1 MQLRVSTLEPQAP
14 PPPETAAPQGQ
25 AWFKDARTRLGLLAD
40 ELGTKAPQGGAAP
53 EAASCLID
61 LISTVPDRKEAAES
75 FEGPE
80 AMIAYAAARGLE
92 ATRAFQAP
100 SALTSA
106 DFPVLVLVQGGD
118 ARLLLGREG
127 DSFEGIG
134 TLGSYRITLAQLK
147 AEAGGLLLHLRP
159 AGESH
164 TAQADV
170 DEDPVQTAIRF
181 VRERQGWMLVRLM
194 VAAGISNLLLLA
206 LPIYS
211 GLVFDR
217 VIPHAALDTLWAI
230 SLGVFLALGADLAL
244 RFVRLKIQDAISCR
258 ASAALQAGIMR
269 RLLSTQIVRAPRAAG
284 ALSIRLREIEQLA
297 QITPAL
303 IVSVAVDA
311 PFLALVFL
319 LIWFNGGPVVAA
331 PVLGILAL
339 VGLHHLTHRASLEPQ
354 TRAAR
359 LAQKQTN
366 RVIET
371 VDGLETIKASR
382 MERATLGRFEGTYAE
397 YAFASH
403 LGRFWHGFAGYAS
416 TVVGQAMIVLV
427 TLIGVYQVTTGT
439 MTIGALTTCTLLV
452 SRIIAPVGQLV
463 SLLHRARQIR
473 DTLKALSLTG
483 RDTLES
489 PGDPTGA
496 RAAPVSGEIR
506 LDSVSFTYPGQSSPQ
521 VEGISLTIRPG
532 EKVAIIGRSGSG
544 KSTLLRLMMRL
555 YEPTAGA
562 VLIDGMDARQY
573 EPHALRGALG
583 YLGQNPGLMD
593 DTLLA
598 NLTFGVRAP
607 DIAEVDR
614 IATLAGV
621 KDIVA
626 RHPLGFGLPVGP
638 RGEALSGGERQA
650 VALGRTLLSS
660 AKVFILDEPTAAM
673 DTVLEARLARD
684 LKTELADRT
693 VVLATHRAP
702 MLDLVDRLIWIER
715 GRLIADGPKDEVL
728 RRLKGAA

>member
-1 MQLRVSTLEPQAP
+1 MQPRVSALEPQATP
-14 PPPETAAPQGQ
+14 AATVEPPQGQ
-25 AWFKDARTRLGLLAD
+25 AWFAQARARLNRFAQEQQPPFSQADAPEPAASLMDLLSS
-40 ELGTKAPQGGAAP
+40 APPSGEAP
-53 EAASCLID
+53 EA
-61 LISTVPDRKEAAES
+61 

-80 AMIAYAAARGLE
+80 AMMAYAAARGLV
-92 ATRAFQAP
+92 ASQAFLAP
-100 SALTSA
+100 AALSSA
-106 DFPVLVLVQGGD
+106 DFPVLVPLENGG

-127 DSFEGIG
+127 ERFEAIG
-134 TLGSYRITLAQLK
+134 TTASYAVTLAQLK
-147 AEAGGLLLHLRP
+147 QEAGGFVLLLRP
-159 AGESH
+159 ASGE
-164 TAQADV
+164 AAPPV
-170 DEDPVQTAIRF
+170 VEDEDPVQSAIRF
-181 VRERQGWMLVRLM
+181 VRERQSWMLARLM

-244 RFVRLKIQDAISCR
+244 RWVRLKIQDAISCR

-269 RLLSTQIVRAPRAAG
+269 RLVNTQIVKAPRAAG

-311 PFLALVFL
+311 PFLLLVFL
-319 LIWFNGGPVVAA
+319 LIGFNGGPAVVA
-331 PVLGILAL
+331 PIIGIAVL
-339 VGLHHLTHRASLEPQ
+339 VGLHHLSHRASLEPQ
-354 TRAAR
+354 ARAAR
-359 LAQKQTN
+359 LAQRQTN

-371 VDGLETIKASR
+371 VDGLETIKACR
-382 MERATLGRFEGTYAE
+382 MERASLGRFEATYAE
-397 YAFASH
+397 YAYASH
-403 LGRFWHGFAGYAS
+403 LGRFWHGFSGYAS
-416 TVVGQAMIVLV
+416 SIVGQAMIVLV

-452 SRIIAPVGQLV
+452 SRVIAPVGQLV

-473 DTLKALSLTG
+473 DTLKALSAAG
-483 RDTLES
+483 REALES
-489 PGDPTGA
+489 SGDPTGA
-496 RAAPVSGEIR
+496 RAAPARGEIR
-506 LDSVSFTYPGQSSPQ
+506 LDGVSFTYPGQSSAQ
-521 VEGISLTIRPG
+521 VEGISLTIQPG

-555 YEPTAGA
+555 YEPTQGA

-573 EPHALRGALG
+573 EPHVLRKALG

-598 NLTFGVRAP
+598 NLTFGVPTP
-607 DIAEVDR
+607 DLEQVDR
-614 IATLAGV
+614 VATLAGV
-621 KDIVA
+621 KDIAA
-626 RHPLGFGLPVGP
+626 RHPSGFGLSVGP

-650 VALGRTLLSS
+650 VALGRTLLMD
-660 AKVFILDEPTAAM
+660 AKVFILDEPTASM
-673 DTVLEARLARD
+673 DTVLEARLARE
-684 LKTELADRT
+684 LKAEFVGRT

-702 MLDLVDRLIWIER
+702 MLDLVDRLIWLER